1 MTKKKIIY
9 IVLGVVA
16 LVLVYFNYYGSDKEV
31 GDIKKIVETINAVY
45 ESDDYHVEAEKEIDY
60 LDEKESKFEKAKAI
74 IQGMILS
81 GDNVFLDKD
90 KNLTLDTNI
99 LGISPNG
106 WEIKASELKFNKETK
121 ELVSTKPM
129 YAKNEEKGVEILA
142 NKFKTTISMDNITLE
157 DGVVIKNKLFSILA
171 DKANYD
177 NNTKIITLEG
187 NIKLSN
193 RIGEVGDINTLKDVK
208 SLENTSNNKKE
219 KEISGTFSKVYFN
232 LNERNLY
239 ATDGFD
245 MKYDEVGLKGKDIV
259 LNETTQSFKVTGDV
273 KFTYQDYI
281 FDVSYIEK
289 EPNSDIINVY
299 GQIKGGNPIY
309 SVLAD
314 KGEYNINDKKIRIF
328 GNVDITSTKGE
339 KLNLDNFVYSSE
351 TKEAD
356 MYGNKIKYTSPTNN
370 LEAEYIHYNT
380 VTKEITTDKPFDSW
394 NEKGEGITGT
404 NVVYNLGTKDFYS
417 KENIT
422 VKNKDYGLTTKNV
435 TYKEETGILSAPEPY
450 VIKSTDETSTING
463 KSITYNKKTGEL
475 TSPGEIILNN
485 KGTIMKG
492 HDLVYNNISG
502 LGKLQGPIPFENKE
516 DKMSGT
522 AKEIIIKKGDY
533 VDLIGPI
540 KVKQD
545 TTNMLVDNARY
556 SYKDELVHVNT
567 PVKFNDPVK
576 SMVGSVS
583 SATYSPKDSILK
595 GTNFNMKEP
604 DRSAKAQNIVLYNKE
619 NRRLELIGNAYLS
632 SGKDNISGPK
642 IVYYLDTKDAETP
655 TNSIIHYDQYTVKS
669 TYGKV
674 NKESGE
680 IFVKNADVKSL
691 DGNDFSSNQA
701 KGNINNVVHFTGNVK
716 GKSKQKE
723 GDVYFTGDKA
733 DLYMSK
739 VNNKYEAKKVIVNTK
754 STFTQ
759 LNRKIVSNYMELDL
773 IKKEVYAKD
782 KPVLTIDDGPKGNTL
797 VKADDVTGYIDQD
810 LIKLNKNVYVKN
822 VNEKKEEVVLTA
834 DRGAVTK
841 KMADVYDRVKV
852 VTKDSVTTANEG
864 HYDMENR
871 KIRAK
876 GNVHV
881 EYQTDK
887 SAGNVFDNMTS
898 TNTKKTTKK

>member
-404 NVVYNLGTKDFYS
+404 NIVYNLGTKDFYS

-435 TYKEETGILSAPEPY
+435 TYKEDTGILSAPEPY

-782 KPVLTIDDGPKGNTL
+782 KPVLTIDDGEKGNTL
-797 VKADDVTGYIDQD
+797 VKADDVTGYIDKE

-822 VNEKKEEVVLTA
+822 INEKKEETVLTA
-834 DRGAVTK
+834 DRGTVTK
-841 KMADVYDRVKV
+841 QMADVYDRVKV
-852 VTKDSVTTANEG
+852 VTKDSVITANEG
-864 HYDMENR
+864 HYDIVNR

-881 EYQTDK
+881 DYTSDK
-887 SAGNVFDNMTS
+887 SAS
-898 TNTKKTTKK
+898 TIFNDMASTKKK

>member
-31 GDIKKIVETINAVY
+31 GDIKKILETINAVY

-187 NIKLSN
+187 NTKLSN

-404 NVVYNLGTKDFYS
+404 NIVYNLGTKDFYS

-435 TYKEETGILSAPEPY
+435 TYKEDTGILSAPEPY

-642 IVYYLDTKDAETP
+642 IVYYLDTKDAETS

-782 KPVLTIDDGPKGNTL
+782 KPVLTIDDGEKGNTL
-797 VKADDVTGYIDQD
+797 VKADDVTGYIDKE

-822 VNEKKEEVVLTA
+822 INEKKEETVLTA
-834 DRGAVTK
+834 DRGTVTK
-841 KMADVYDRVKV
+841 QMADVYDRVKV
-852 VTKDSVTTANEG
+852 VTKDSVITANEG
-864 HYDMENR
+864 HYDIVNR

-881 EYQTDK
+881 DYTSGK
-887 SAGNVFDNMTS
+887 SASSIFNNTTS
-898 TNTKKTTKK
+898 TKKK

>member
-404 NVVYNLGTKDFYS
+404 NIVYNLGTKDFYS

-435 TYKEETGILSAPEPY
+435 TYKEDTGILSAPEPY

-533 VDLIGPI
+533 VDLNGPI

-604 DRSAKAQNIVLYNKE
+604 DRSAKAQSIVLYNKE

-782 KPVLTIDDGPKGNTL
+782 KPVLTIDDGEKGNTL
-797 VKADDVTGYIDQD
+797 VKADDVTGYIDKE

-822 VNEKKEEVVLTA
+822 INEKKEETVLTA
-834 DRGAVTK
+834 DRGTVTK
-841 KMADVYDRVKV
+841 QMADVYDRVKV
-852 VTKDSVTTANEG
+852 VTKDSVITANEG
-864 HYDMENR
+864 HYDIVNR

-881 EYQTDK
+881 DYTSDK
-887 SAGNVFDNMTS
+887 SASSIFNDMTS
-898 TNTKKTTKK
+898 TKKK

>member
-187 NIKLSN
+187 NTKLSN

-404 NVVYNLGTKDFYS
+404 NIVYNLGTKDFYS

-435 TYKEETGILSAPEPY
+435 TYKEDTGILSAPEPY

-701 KGNINNVVHFTGNVK
+701 KGNINNIVHFTGNVK

-739 VNNKYEAKKVIVNTK
+739 VNDKYEAKKVIVNTK

-782 KPVLTIDDGPKGNTL
+782 KPVLTIDDGEKGNTL
-797 VKADDVTGYIDQD
+797 VKADDVTGYIDKE

-822 VNEKKEEVVLTA
+822 INEKKEETVLTA
-834 DRGAVTK
+834 DRGTVTK
-841 KMADVYDRVKV
+841 QMADVYDRVKV
-852 VTKDSVTTANEG
+852 VTKDSVITANEG
-864 HYDMENR
+864 HYDIVNR

-881 EYQTDK
+881 DYTSDK
-887 SAGNVFDNMTS
+887 SASSIFNDTTS
-898 TNTKKTTKK
+898 TKKK

>member
-31 GDIKKIVETINAVY
+31 GDIKKILETINAVY

-187 NIKLSN
+187 NTKLSN

-404 NVVYNLGTKDFYS
+404 NIVYNLGTKDFYS

-435 TYKEETGILSAPEPY
+435 TYKEDTGILSAPEPY

-604 DRSAKAQNIVLYNKE
+604 YRSAKAQNIVLYNKE

-782 KPVLTIDDGPKGNTL
+782 KPVLTIDDGEKGNTL
-797 VKADDVTGYIDQD
+797 VKADDVTGYIDKE

-822 VNEKKEEVVLTA
+822 INEKKEETVLTA
-834 DRGAVTK
+834 DRGTVTK
-841 KMADVYDRVKV
+841 QMADVYDRVKV
-852 VTKDSVTTANEG
+852 VTKDSVITANEG
-864 HYDMENR
+864 HYDIVNR

-881 EYQTDK
+881 DYTSGK
-887 SAGNVFDNMTS
+887 SASSIFNNTTS
-898 TNTKKTTKK
+898 TKKK

>member
-404 NVVYNLGTKDFYS
+404 NIVYNLGTKDFYS

-435 TYKEETGILSAPEPY
+435 TYKEDTGILSAPEPY

-604 DRSAKAQNIVLYNKE
+604 DRSAKAQSIVLYNKE

-701 KGNINNVVHFTGNVK
+701 KGNINNIVHFTGNVK

-739 VNNKYEAKKVIVNTK
+739 VNDKYEAKKVIVNTK

-782 KPVLTIDDGPKGNTL
+782 KPVLTIDDGEKGNTL
-797 VKADDVTGYIDQD
+797 VKADDVTGYIDKE

-822 VNEKKEEVVLTA
+822 INEKKEETVLTA
-834 DRGAVTK
+834 DRGTVTK
-841 KMADVYDRVKV
+841 QMADVYDRVKV
-852 VTKDSVTTANEG
+852 VTKDSVITANEG
-864 HYDMENR
+864 HYDIVNR

-881 EYQTDK
+881 DYTSGK
-887 SAGNVFDNMTS
+887 SASSIFNDMTS
-898 TNTKKTTKK
+898 TKK

>member
-289 EPNSDIINVY
+289 KPNSDIINVY

-404 NVVYNLGTKDFYS
+404 NIVYNLGTKDFYS

-533 VDLIGPI
+533 VDLIGPV

-701 KGNINNVVHFTGNVK
+701 KGNINNIVHFTGNVK

-782 KPVLTIDDGPKGNTL
+782 KPVLTINDGEKGNTL
-797 VKADDVTGYIDQD
+797 VKADDVTGYIDKE

-822 VNEKKEEVVLTA
+822 INEKKEETVLTA
-834 DRGAVTK
+834 DRGTVTK
-841 KMADVYDRVKV
+841 QMADVYDRVKV
-852 VTKDSVTTANEG
+852 VTKDSVITANEG
-864 HYDMENR
+864 HYDIVNR

-881 EYQTDK
+881 DYTSDK
-887 SAGNVFDNMTS
+887 SASSIFNDTTS
-898 TNTKKTTKK
+898 TKKK

>member
-404 NVVYNLGTKDFYS
+404 NIVYNLGTKDFYS

-604 DRSAKAQNIVLYNKE
+604 DRSAKAQSIVLYNKE

-701 KGNINNVVHFTGNVK
+701 KGNINNIVHFTGNVK

-739 VNNKYEAKKVIVNTK
+739 VDDKYQAKKVIVNTK

-782 KPVLTIDDGPKGNTL
+782 KPVLTIDDGEKGNTL
-797 VKADDVTGYIDQD
+797 VKADDVTGYIDKE

-822 VNEKKEEVVLTA
+822 INEKKEETVLTA
-834 DRGAVTK
+834 DRGTVTK
-841 KMADVYDRVKV
+841 QMADVYDRVKV
-852 VTKDSVTTANEG
+852 VTKDSVITANEG
-864 HYDMENR
+864 HYDIVNR

-881 EYQTDK
+881 DYTSGK
-887 SAGNVFDNMTS
+887 SASSIFNDTTS
-898 TNTKKTTKK
+898 TKK

>member
-1 MTKKKIIY
+1 MSKKKIIY

-404 NVVYNLGTKDFYS
+404 NIVYNLGTKDFYS

-701 KGNINNVVHFTGNVK
+701 KGNINNIVHFTGNVK

-739 VNNKYEAKKVIVNTK
+739 VNDKYEAKKVIVNTK

-782 KPVLTIDDGPKGNTL
+782 KPVLTIDDGEKGNTL
-797 VKADDVTGYIDQD
+797 VKADDVTGYIDKE

-822 VNEKKEEVVLTA
+822 INEKKEETVLTA
-834 DRGAVTK
+834 DRGTVTK
-841 KMADVYDRVKV
+841 QMADVYDRVKV
-852 VTKDSVTTANEG
+852 VTKDSVITANEG
-864 HYDMENR
+864 HYDIVNR

-881 EYQTDK
+881 DYTSDK
-887 SAGNVFDNMTS
+887 SASSIFNDMTS
-898 TNTKKTTKK
+898 NKK

>member
-1 MTKKKIIY
+1 MSKKKIIY

-404 NVVYNLGTKDFYS
+404 NIVYNLGTKDFYS

-604 DRSAKAQNIVLYNKE
+604 DRSAKAQSIVLYNKE

-632 SGKDNISGPK
+632 SGKDNISGPR

-739 VNNKYEAKKVIVNTK
+739 VDDKYQAKKVIVNTK

-782 KPVLTIDDGPKGNTL
+782 KPVLTIDDGEKGNTL
-797 VKADDVTGYIDQD
+797 VKADDVTGYIDKE

-822 VNEKKEEVVLTA
+822 INEKKEETVLTA
-834 DRGAVTK
+834 DRGTVTK
-841 KMADVYDRVKV
+841 QMADVYDRVKV
-852 VTKDSVTTANEG
+852 VTKDSVITANEG
-864 HYDMENR
+864 HYDIVNR

-881 EYQTDK
+881 DYTSDK
-887 SAGNVFDNMTS
+887 SASSIFNDTTS
-898 TNTKKTTKK
+898 TKKK

>member
-1 MTKKKIIY
+1 MSKKKIIY

-81 GDNVFLDKD
+81 GDNVFLDKN

-106 WEIKASELKFNKETK
+106 WEIKASELKFNKEAK

-171 DKANYD
+171 DKANYN

-193 RIGEVGDINTLKDVK
+193 RIGEIGDINTLKDVK

-219 KEISGTFSKVYFN
+219 MSGTFSKVYFD

-245 MKYDEVGLKGKDIV
+245 LKYDEVRLKGKNIV
-259 LNETTQSFKVTGDV
+259 LNETTQSLKVTDDV
-273 KFTYQDYI
+273 KFTYQDYV

-289 EPNSDIINVY
+289 EPNSDIINIY
-299 GQIKGGNPIY
+299 GKIKGGNPVY

-314 KGEYNINDKKIRIF
+314 KGEYNVNDRKIRIF

-356 MYGNKIKYTSPTNN
+356 MYGNKIKYTSSTNN
-370 LEAEYIHYNT
+370 LEAEYIHYST

-404 NVVYNLGTKDFYS
+404 NIVYNLGTKDFYS

-435 TYKEETGILSAPEPY
+435 TYKEDTGILSAPEPY
-450 VIKSTDETSTING
+450 VIKSIDETSTING

-701 KGNINNVVHFTGNVK
+701 KGNINDVVHFTGNVK
-716 GKSKQKE
+716 GKSTQKE
-723 GDVYFTGDKA
+723 GDVYFTGDKV
-733 DLYMSK
+733 DLYMGK
-739 VNNKYEAKKVIVNTK
+739 VNDKYEAKKVIVDTK

-773 IKKEVYAKD
+773 IKKEIYAKD
-782 KPVLTIDDGPKGNTL
+782 RPILTIDDGEKGNTL
-797 VKADDVTGYIDQD
+797 VKADDVTAYIDKE

-822 VNEKKEEVVLTA
+822 INEKKEETVLTA
-834 DRGAVTK
+834 ERGTVTK
-841 KMADVYDRVKV
+841 QMADVYDRVKI

-864 HYDMENR
+864 HYDMVNR

-881 EYQTDK
+881 DYTGDK
-887 SAGNVFDNMTS
+887 SASTILNDMTS
-898 TNTKKTTKK
+898 TKKK

>member
-142 NKFKTTISMDNITLE
+142 NKFKTTISMDNIALE

-404 NVVYNLGTKDFYS
+404 NIVYNLGTKDFYS

-619 NRRLELIGNAYLS
+619 NRRLELIGDAYLS

-701 KGNINNVVHFTGNVK
+701 KGNINDVVYFTGNVK

-739 VNNKYEAKKVIVNTK
+739 VNDKYEAKKVIVNTK

-782 KPVLTIDDGPKGNTL
+782 KPILTIDDGEKGNTL
-797 VKADDVTGYIDQD
+797 VKADDVTGYIDKE

-822 VNEKKEEVVLTA
+822 INEKKEETVLTA
-834 DRGAVTK
+834 DRGTVTK
-841 KMADVYDRVKV
+841 QMADVYNRVKV
-852 VTKDSVTTANEG
+852 VTKDSVITANEG
-864 HYDMENR
+864 HYDIVNR

-881 EYQTDK
+881 DYTGDK
-887 SAGNVFDNMTS
+887 STS
-898 TNTKKTTKK
+898 TIFNDTTSTKKK

>member
-404 NVVYNLGTKDFYS
+404 NIVYNLGTKDFYS

-475 TSPGEIILNN
+475 TSPGEIMLNN

-583 SATYSPKDSILK
+583 STTYSPKDSILK

-701 KGNINNVVHFTGNVK
+701 KGNINNIVHFTGNVK

-739 VNNKYEAKKVIVNTK
+739 VNDKYQAKKVIVNTK

-782 KPVLTIDDGPKGNTL
+782 KPVLTIDDGEKGNTL
-797 VKADDVTGYIDQD
+797 VKADDVTGYIDKE

-822 VNEKKEEVVLTA
+822 INEKKEETVLTA
-834 DRGAVTK
+834 DRGTVTK
-841 KMADVYDRVKV
+841 QMADVYDRVKV
-852 VTKDSVTTANEG
+852 VTKDSVITANEG
-864 HYDMENR
+864 HYDIVNR

-881 EYQTDK
+881 DYTSGK
-887 SAGNVFDNMTS
+887 SASSIFNNTTS
-898 TNTKKTTKK
+898 TKK

>member
-1 MTKKKIIY
+1 MSKKKIIY
-9 IVLGVVA
+9 IVLGVVT

-299 GQIKGGNPIY
+299 GQIRGGNPIY

-356 MYGNKIKYTSPTNN
+356 MYGNKIRYTSPTNN

-380 VTKEITTDKPFDSW
+380 ITKEITTDKPFDSW

-463 KSITYNKKTGEL
+463 KSITYNKKTGEI
-475 TSPGEIILNN
+475 TSPGEIIVNS

-516 DKMSGT
+516 DKMSGI

-583 SATYSPKDSILK
+583 SATYSPKDSILR

-632 SGKDNISGPK
+632 SEKNNISGPK

-655 TNSIIHYDQYTVKS
+655 TNSIIHYDQYTIKS
-669 TYGKV
+669 SYAKV
-674 NKESGE
+674 NKESGAV
-680 IFVKNADVKSL
+680 FAKNADVKSV
-691 DGNDFSSNQA
+691 DGNEFSANQA
-701 KGNINNVVHFTGNVK
+701 EGNTNDVVHFTGNVK

-739 VNNKYEAKKVIVNTK
+739 VNDKYQAKKVIVNTK

-782 KPVLTIDDGPKGNTL
+782 KPVLTIDDGEKGNTL
-797 VKADDVTGYIDQD
+797 VKADDVTGYIDKE

-822 VNEKKEEVVLTA
+822 INEKKEETVLTA
-834 DRGAVTK
+834 DRGTVTK
-841 KMADVYDRVKV
+841 QMADVYDRVKV
-852 VTKDSVTTANEG
+852 VTKDSVITANEG
-864 HYDMENR
+864 HYDIVNR

-881 EYQTDK
+881 DYTSDK
-887 SAGNVFDNMTS
+887 SASSIFNDMAS
-898 TNTKKTTKK
+898 TKKK

>member
-16 LVLVYFNYYGSDKEV
+16 LALVYFNYYGSDKEV

-404 NVVYNLGTKDFYS
+404 NIVYNLGTKDFYS

-435 TYKEETGILSAPEPY
+435 TYKEDTGILSAPEPY

-701 KGNINNVVHFTGNVK
+701 KGNINNIVHFTGNVK

-739 VNNKYEAKKVIVNTK
+739 VNDKYEAKKVIVNTK

-782 KPVLTIDDGPKGNTL
+782 KPVLTIDDGEKGNTL
-797 VKADDVTGYIDQD
+797 VKADDVTGYIDKE

-822 VNEKKEEVVLTA
+822 INEKKEETVLTA
-834 DRGAVTK
+834 DRGTVTK
-841 KMADVYDRVKV
+841 QMADVYDRVKV
-852 VTKDSVTTANEG
+852 VTKDSVITANEG
-864 HYDMENR
+864 HYDIVNR

-881 EYQTDK
+881 DYTSDK
-887 SAGNVFDNMTS
+887 SASSIFNDTTS
-898 TNTKKTTKK
+898 TKK

>member
-404 NVVYNLGTKDFYS
+404 NIVYNLGTKDFYS

-759 LNRKIVSNYMELDL
+759 LNRKIVSSYMELDL

-782 KPVLTIDDGPKGNTL
+782 KPVLTIDDGEKGNTL
-797 VKADDVTGYIDQD
+797 VKADDVTGYIDKE

-822 VNEKKEEVVLTA
+822 INEKKEETVLTA
-834 DRGAVTK
+834 DRGTVTK
-841 KMADVYDRVKV
+841 QMADVYDRVKV
-852 VTKDSVTTANEG
+852 VTKDSVITANEG
-864 HYDMENR
+864 HYDIVNR

-881 EYQTDK
+881 DYTSDK
-887 SAGNVFDNMTS
+887 SASSIFNDMTS
-898 TNTKKTTKK
+898 NKK

>member
-404 NVVYNLGTKDFYS
+404 NIVYNLGTKDFYS

-701 KGNINNVVHFTGNVK
+701 KGNINNIVHFTGNVK

-739 VNNKYEAKKVIVNTK
+739 VDDKYQAKKVIVNTK

-782 KPVLTIDDGPKGNTL
+782 KPVLTIDDGEKGNTL
-797 VKADDVTGYIDQD
+797 VKADDVTGYIDKE

-822 VNEKKEEVVLTA
+822 INEKKEETVLTA
-834 DRGAVTK
+834 DRGTVTK
-841 KMADVYDRVKV
+841 QMADVYDRVKV
-852 VTKDSVTTANEG
+852 VTKDSVITANEG
-864 HYDMENR
+864 HYDIVNR

-881 EYQTDK
+881 DYTSGK
-887 SAGNVFDNMTS
+887 SASSIFNDTTS
-898 TNTKKTTKK
+898 TKK

>member
-1 MTKKKIIY
+1 MSKKKIIY

-81 GDNVFLDKD
+81 GDNVFLDKN

-106 WEIKASELKFNKETK
+106 WEIKASELKFNKEAK

-171 DKANYD
+171 DKANYN

-193 RIGEVGDINTLKDVK
+193 RIGEIGDINTLKDVK

-219 KEISGTFSKVYFN
+219 MSGTFSKVYFD

-245 MKYDEVGLKGKDIV
+245 LKYDEVRLKGKNIV
-259 LNETTQSFKVTGDV
+259 LNETTQSLKVTDDV
-273 KFTYQDYI
+273 KFTYQDYV

-289 EPNSDIINVY
+289 EPNSDIINIY
-299 GQIKGGNPIY
+299 GKIKGGNPVY

-314 KGEYNINDKKIRIF
+314 KGEYNVNDRKIRIF

-356 MYGNKIKYTSPTNN
+356 MYGNKIKYTSSTNN
-370 LEAEYIHYNT
+370 LEAEYIHYST

-404 NVVYNLGTKDFYS
+404 NIVYNLGTKDFYS

-435 TYKEETGILSAPEPY
+435 TYKEDTGILSAPEPY
-450 VIKSTDETSTING
+450 VIKSIDETSTING

-556 SYKDELVHVNT
+556 SYKDGLVHVNT
-567 PVKFNDPVK
+567 PVKFNDSVK
-576 SMVGSVS
+576 SMVGSVN

-701 KGNINNVVHFTGNVK
+701 KGNINDVVHFTGNVK
-716 GKSKQKE
+716 GKSTQKE
-723 GDVYFTGDKA
+723 GDVYFTGDKV
-733 DLYMSK
+733 DLYMGK
-739 VNNKYEAKKVIVNTK
+739 VNDKYEAKKVIVDTK

-773 IKKEVYAKD
+773 IKKEIYAKD
-782 KPVLTIDDGPKGNTL
+782 RPILTIDDGEKGNTL
-797 VKADDVTGYIDQD
+797 VKADDVTGYIDKE

-822 VNEKKEEVVLTA
+822 INEKKEETVLTA
-834 DRGAVTK
+834 ERGTVTK
-841 KMADVYDRVKV
+841 QMADVYDRVKI

-864 HYDMENR
+864 HYDMVNR

-881 EYQTDK
+881 DYTGDK
-887 SAGNVFDNMTS
+887 SAS
-898 TNTKKTTKK
+898 TMFNDMASTKKK

>member
-1 MTKKKIIY
+1 MSKKKIIY
-9 IVLGVVA
+9 IVLGVVV

-106 WEIKASELKFNKETK
+106 WEIKASELKFNKEAK

-171 DKANYD
+171 DKANYN

-193 RIGEVGDINTLKDVK
+193 RIGEIGDINTLKDVK
-208 SLENTSNNKKE
+208 SLQNTSNNKKE
-219 KEISGTFSKVYFN
+219 KEMSGTFSKVYFD

-245 MKYDEVGLKGKDIV
+245 LKYDEVRLKGKNIV
-259 LNETTQSFKVTGDV
+259 LNETTQSLKVTDDV
-273 KFTYQDYI
+273 KFTYQDYV

-289 EPNSDIINVY
+289 EPNSDIINIY
-299 GQIKGGNPIY
+299 GKIKGGNPVY

-314 KGEYNINDKKIRIF
+314 KGEYNVNDRKIRIF

-356 MYGNKIKYTSPTNN
+356 MYGNKIKYTSSTNN
-370 LEAEYIHYNT
+370 LEAEYIHYST

-404 NVVYNLGTKDFYS
+404 NIVYNLGTKDFYS

-435 TYKEETGILSAPEPY
+435 TYKEDTGILSAPEPY
-450 VIKSTDETSTING
+450 VIKSIDETSTING

-556 SYKDELVHVNT
+556 SYKDGLVHVNT
-567 PVKFNDPVK
+567 PVKFNDSVK
-576 SMVGSVS
+576 SMVGSVN

-701 KGNINNVVHFTGNVK
+701 KGNINDVVHFTGNVK
-716 GKSKQKE
+716 GKSTQKE
-723 GDVYFTGDKA
+723 GDVYFTGDKV
-733 DLYMSK
+733 DLYMGK
-739 VNNKYEAKKVIVNTK
+739 VNDKYEAKKVIVDTK

-773 IKKEVYAKD
+773 IKKEIYAKD
-782 KPVLTIDDGPKGNTL
+782 RPILTIDDGEKGNTL
-797 VKADDVTGYIDQD
+797 VKADDVTGYIDKE
-810 LIKLNKNVYVKN
+810 LIKLNKNVFVKN
-822 VNEKKEEVVLTA
+822 INEKKEETVLTA
-834 DRGAVTK
+834 DRGTVTK
-841 KMADVYDRVKV
+841 QMADVYDRVKI

-864 HYDMENR
+864 HYDMVNR

-881 EYQTDK
+881 DYTGDK
-887 SAGNVFDNMTS
+887 SAS
-898 TNTKKTTKK
+898 TIFNDMASTKKK

>member
-404 NVVYNLGTKDFYS
+404 NIVYNLGTKDFYS

-701 KGNINNVVHFTGNVK
+701 KGNINNIVHFTGNVK

-739 VNNKYEAKKVIVNTK
+739 VNDKYQAKKVIVNTK

-782 KPVLTIDDGPKGNTL
+782 KPVLTIDDGEKGNTL
-797 VKADDVTGYIDQD
+797 VKADDVTGYIDKE

-822 VNEKKEEVVLTA
+822 INEKKEETVLTA
-834 DRGAVTK
+834 DRGTVTK
-841 KMADVYDRVKV
+841 QMADVYDRVKV
-852 VTKDSVTTANEG
+852 VTKDSVITANEG
-864 HYDMENR
+864 HYDIVNR

-881 EYQTDK
+881 DYTSDK
-887 SAGNVFDNMTS
+887 SASSIFNDMTS
-898 TNTKKTTKK
+898 NKK

>member
-404 NVVYNLGTKDFYS
+404 NIVYNLGTKDFYS

-533 VDLIGPI
+533 VDLIGPV

-701 KGNINNVVHFTGNVK
+701 KGNINNIVHFTGNVK

-739 VNNKYEAKKVIVNTK
+739 VNDKYEAKKVIVNTK

-782 KPVLTIDDGPKGNTL
+782 KPVLTIDDGEKGNTL
-797 VKADDVTGYIDQD
+797 VKADDVTGYIDKE

-822 VNEKKEEVVLTA
+822 INEKKEETVLTA
-834 DRGAVTK
+834 DRGTVTK
-841 KMADVYDRVKV
+841 QMADVYDRVKV
-852 VTKDSVTTANEG
+852 VTKDSVITANEG
-864 HYDMENR
+864 HYDIVNR

-881 EYQTDK
+881 DYTSDK
-887 SAGNVFDNMTS
+887 SASSIFNDMTS
-898 TNTKKTTKK
+898 TKKK

>member
-404 NVVYNLGTKDFYS
+404 NIVYNLGTKDFYS

-475 TSPGEIILNN
+475 TSPGEIMLNN

-701 KGNINNVVHFTGNVK
+701 KGNINNIVHFTGNVK

-723 GDVYFTGDKA
+723 GDV
-733 DLYMSK
+733 
-739 VNNKYEAKKVIVNTK
+739 
-754 STFTQ
+754 
-759 LNRKIVSNYMELDL
+759 
-773 IKKEVYAKD
+773 
-782 KPVLTIDDGPKGNTL
+782 
-797 VKADDVTGYIDQD
+797 
-810 LIKLNKNVYVKN
+810 
-822 VNEKKEEVVLTA
+822 
-834 DRGAVTK
+834 
-841 KMADVYDRVKV
+841 
-852 VTKDSVTTANEG
+852 
-864 HYDMENR
+864 
-871 KIRAK
+871 
-876 GNVHV
+876 
-881 EYQTDK
+881 
-887 SAGNVFDNMTS
+887 
-898 TNTKKTTKK
+898 

>member
-208 SLENTSNNKKE
+208 SLENISNNKKE

-404 NVVYNLGTKDFYS
+404 NIVYNLGTKDFYS

-701 KGNINNVVHFTGNVK
+701 KGNINNIVHFTGNVK

-739 VNNKYEAKKVIVNTK
+739 VNDKYQAKKVIVNTK

-782 KPVLTIDDGPKGNTL
+782 KPVLTIDDGEKGNTL
-797 VKADDVTGYIDQD
+797 VKADDVTGYIDKE

-822 VNEKKEEVVLTA
+822 INEKKEETVLTA
-834 DRGAVTK
+834 DRGTVTK
-841 KMADVYDRVKV
+841 QMADVYDRVKV
-852 VTKDSVTTANEG
+852 VTKDSVITANEG
-864 HYDMENR
+864 HYDIVNR

-881 EYQTDK
+881 DYTSDK
-887 SAGNVFDNMTS
+887 SASSIFNDMTS
-898 TNTKKTTKK
+898 NKK

>member
-121 ELVSTKPM
+121 ELISTKPM

-404 NVVYNLGTKDFYS
+404 NIVYNLGTKDFYS

-701 KGNINNVVHFTGNVK
+701 KGNINNIVHFTGNVK

-739 VNNKYEAKKVIVNTK
+739 VNDKYEAKKVIVNTK

-782 KPVLTIDDGPKGNTL
+782 KPVLTIDDGEKGNTL
-797 VKADDVTGYIDQD
+797 VKADDVTGYIDKE

-822 VNEKKEEVVLTA
+822 INEKKEETVLTA
-834 DRGAVTK
+834 DRGTVTK
-841 KMADVYDRVKV
+841 QMADVYDRVKV
-852 VTKDSVTTANEG
+852 VTKDSVITANEG
-864 HYDMENR
+864 HYDIVNR

-881 EYQTDK
+881 DYTSDK
-887 SAGNVFDNMTS
+887 SASSIFNDMTS
-898 TNTKKTTKK
+898 NKK

>member
-1 MTKKKIIY
+1 M
-9 IVLGVVA
+9 
-16 LVLVYFNYYGSDKEV
+16 LVYFNYYGSDKEV

-289 EPNSDIINVY
+289 EPNSDIINIY

-404 NVVYNLGTKDFYS
+404 NIVYNLGTKDFYS

-604 DRSAKAQNIVLYNKE
+604 DRSAKAQSIVIYNKE

-680 IFVKNADVKSL
+680 IFVKNADIKSL

-739 VNNKYEAKKVIVNTK
+739 VNDKYEAKKVIVNTK

-782 KPVLTIDDGPKGNTL
+782 KPVLTIDDGEKGNTL
-797 VKADDVTGYIDQD
+797 VKADDVTGYIDKE

-822 VNEKKEEVVLTA
+822 INEKKEETVLTA
-834 DRGAVTK
+834 DRGTVTK
-841 KMADVYDRVKV
+841 QMADVYDRVKV
-852 VTKDSVTTANEG
+852 VTKDSVITANEG
-864 HYDMENR
+864 HYDIVNR

-881 EYQTDK
+881 DYTSDK
-887 SAGNVFDNMTS
+887 SASSIFNDMTS
-898 TNTKKTTKK
+898 TKKNNYYKYFY

>member
-31 GDIKKIVETINAVY
+31 GDIKKILETINAVY

-187 NIKLSN
+187 NTKLSN

-404 NVVYNLGTKDFYS
+404 NIVYNLGTKDFYS

-435 TYKEETGILSAPEPY
+435 TYKEDTGILSAPEPY

-782 KPVLTIDDGPKGNTL
+782 KPVLTIDDGEKGNTL
-797 VKADDVTGYIDQD
+797 VKADDVTGYIDKE

-822 VNEKKEEVVLTA
+822 INEKKEETVLTA
-834 DRGAVTK
+834 DRGTVTK
-841 KMADVYDRVKV
+841 QMADVYDRVKV
-852 VTKDSVTTANEG
+852 VTKDSVITANEG
-864 HYDMENR
+864 HYDIVNR

-881 EYQTDK
+881 DYTSGK
-887 SAGNVFDNMTS
+887 SASSIFNNTTS
-898 TNTKKTTKK
+898 TKKK

>member
-404 NVVYNLGTKDFYS
+404 NIVYNLGTKDFYS

-604 DRSAKAQNIVLYNKE
+604 DRSAKAQSIVLYNKE

-632 SGKDNISGPK
+632 SGKDNISGPR

-701 KGNINNVVHFTGNVK
+701 KGNINNIVHFTGNVK

-739 VNNKYEAKKVIVNTK
+739 VNDKYQAKKVIVNTK

-782 KPVLTIDDGPKGNTL
+782 KPVLTIDDGEKGNTL
-797 VKADDVTGYIDQD
+797 VKADDVTGYIDKE

-822 VNEKKEEVVLTA
+822 INEKKEETVLTA
-834 DRGAVTK
+834 DRGTVTK
-841 KMADVYDRVKV
+841 QMADVYDRVKV
-852 VTKDSVTTANEG
+852 VTKDSVITANEG
-864 HYDMENR
+864 HYDIVNR

-881 EYQTDK
+881 DYTSDK
-887 SAGNVFDNMTS
+887 SASSIFNDMTS
-898 TNTKKTTKK
+898 TKKK

>member
-404 NVVYNLGTKDFYS
+404 NIVYNLGTKDFYS

-604 DRSAKAQNIVLYNKE
+604 DRSAKAQSIVLYNKE

-739 VNNKYEAKKVIVNTK
+739 VNDKYQAKKVIVNTK

-782 KPVLTIDDGPKGNTL
+782 KPVLTIDDGEKGNTL
-797 VKADDVTGYIDQD
+797 VKADDVTGYIDKE

-822 VNEKKEEVVLTA
+822 INEKKEETVLTA
-834 DRGAVTK
+834 DRGTVTK
-841 KMADVYDRVKV
+841 QMADVYDRVKV
-852 VTKDSVTTANEG
+852 VTKDSVITANEG
-864 HYDMENR
+864 HYDIVNR

-881 EYQTDK
+881 DYTSDK
-887 SAGNVFDNMTS
+887 SASSIFNDMTS
-898 TNTKKTTKK
+898 TKKK

>member
-404 NVVYNLGTKDFYS
+404 NIVYNLGTKDFYS

-701 KGNINNVVHFTGNVK
+701 KGNINNIVHFTGNVK

-739 VNNKYEAKKVIVNTK
+739 VNDKYQAKKVIVNTK

-782 KPVLTIDDGPKGNTL
+782 KPVLTIDDGEKGNTL
-797 VKADDVTGYIDQD
+797 VKADDVTGYIDKE

-822 VNEKKEEVVLTA
+822 INEKKEETVLTA
-834 DRGAVTK
+834 DRGTVTK
-841 KMADVYDRVKV
+841 QMADVYDRVKV
-852 VTKDSVTTANEG
+852 VTKDSVITANEG
-864 HYDMENR
+864 HYDIVNR

-881 EYQTDK
+881 DYTSDK
-887 SAGNVFDNMTS
+887 SASSIFNDTTS
-898 TNTKKTTKK
+898 TKKK

>member
-404 NVVYNLGTKDFYS
+404 NIVYNLGTKDFYS

-435 TYKEETGILSAPEPY
+435 TYKEDTGILSAPEPY

-604 DRSAKAQNIVLYNKE
+604 DRSAKAQSIVLYNKE

-782 KPVLTIDDGPKGNTL
+782 KPVLTIDDGEKGNTL
-797 VKADDVTGYIDQD
+797 VKADDVTGYIDKE

-822 VNEKKEEVVLTA
+822 INEKKEETVLTA
-834 DRGAVTK
+834 DRGTVTK
-841 KMADVYDRVKV
+841 QMADVYDRVKV
-852 VTKDSVTTANEG
+852 VTKDSVITANEG
-864 HYDMENR
+864 HYDIVNR

-881 EYQTDK
+881 DYTSGK
-887 SAGNVFDNMTS
+887 SASSIFNDTTS
-898 TNTKKTTKK
+898 TKKK

>member
-404 NVVYNLGTKDFYS
+404 NIVYNLGTKDFYS

-475 TSPGEIILNN
+475 TSPGEIMLNN

-516 DKMSGT
+516 DKMSGI

-583 SATYSPKDSILK
+583 SATYSPKDSILR

-701 KGNINNVVHFTGNVK
+701 KGNINNIVHFTGNVK

-739 VNNKYEAKKVIVNTK
+739 VNDKYQAKKVIVNTK

-782 KPVLTIDDGPKGNTL
+782 KPVLTIDDGEKGNTL
-797 VKADDVTGYIDQD
+797 VKADDVTGYIDKE

-822 VNEKKEEVVLTA
+822 INEKKEETVLTA
-834 DRGAVTK
+834 DRGTVTK
-841 KMADVYDRVKV
+841 QMADVYDRVKV
-852 VTKDSVTTANEG
+852 VTKDSVITANEG
-864 HYDMENR
+864 HYDIVNR

-881 EYQTDK
+881 DYTSGK
-887 SAGNVFDNMTS
+887 SASSIFNDTTS
-898 TNTKKTTKK
+898 TKKK